1 MFGRHT
7 VENIFSF
14 IKITLAA
21 VIFALVAALFISG
34 QSKGEVHPPDLLQAT
49 GCLSER
55 VALGG
60 SDVWEKR
67 GEYWSNEK
75 FFEYI
80 LAGKCFQ
87 LFEGYP
93 TYVVRTVKR
102 LGKRYNGYVA
112 YVVEARFLGAAPGK
126 KFYFF
131 FYGTLPAAAIDT
143 EL

>member
-7 VENIFSF
+7 LEDILSF
-14 IKITLAA
+14 IKVAIIFGIIAA
-21 VIFALVAALFISG
+21 FLVPG
-34 QSKGEVHPPDLLQAT
+34 QAKGSEHPPDLLQAA
-49 GCLSER
+49 GCLSEE
-55 VALGG
+55 VALDV
-60 SDVWEKR
+60 SRVWEKK

-143 EL
+143 EI